1 MRKSPNS
8 RDEQVLSLHTKKLF
22 VPISLAVYEKY
33 HSFVMN
39 TKPYFYINKVIP
51 GDLLVE
57 NVPYLGM
64 LCSHLKH

>member
-1 MRKSPNS
+1 
-8 RDEQVLSLHTKKLF
+8 
-22 VPISLAVYEKY
+22 
-33 HSFVMN
+33 MN

-51 GDLLVE
+51 DLLVE

>member
-1 MRKSPNS
+1 
-8 RDEQVLSLHTKKLF
+8 
-22 VPISLAVYEKY
+22 
-33 HSFVMN
+33 MN

-57 NVPYLGM
+57 NIPYLGM